1 MSTRKASLRM
11 PKVNL
16 LLMSLENQ
24 LLRPKN
30 KFNKLRMVDT
40 LKLLKLKNNK
50 LKNKFKKQ
58 AKLLKQK
65 IKELKRSQ
73 LLLSTRKVNLKITRA
88 KLLQINLE
96 SQLKLLKNK
105 SNKQKMVNQLRLL
118 RSKLKKLKSKSIRLQ
133 KFSKKNRNKLQLFQ
147 STIKD
152 SLRMLMANLSLMN
165 LESQSLLPKNK
176 SNRLRMVN
184 Q

>member
-73 LLLSTRKVNLKITRA
+73 LLLLTRKVNLKITRA
-88 KLLQINLE
+88 KLL
-96 SQLKLLKNK
+96 
-105 SNKQKMVNQLRLL
+105 
-118 RSKLKKLKSKSIRLQ
+118 
-133 KFSKKNRNKLQLFQ
+133 
-147 STIKD
+147 
-152 SLRMLMANLSLMN
+152 
-165 LESQSLLPKNK
+165 
-176 SNRLRMVN
+176 
-184 Q
+184 

>member
-30 KFNKLRMVDT
+30 KFNKLKMVDT

-88 KLLQINLE
+88 KLL
-96 SQLKLLKNK
+96 
-105 SNKQKMVNQLRLL
+105 
-118 RSKLKKLKSKSIRLQ
+118 
-133 KFSKKNRNKLQLFQ
+133 
-147 STIKD
+147 
-152 SLRMLMANLSLMN
+152 
-165 LESQSLLPKNK
+165 
-176 SNRLRMVN
+176 
-184 Q
+184 

>member
-24 LLRPKN
+24 LLRPKI

-73 LLLSTRKVNLKITRA
+73 LLLLTRKVNLKITRA
-88 KLLQINLE
+88 KLL
-96 SQLKLLKNK
+96 
-105 SNKQKMVNQLRLL
+105 
-118 RSKLKKLKSKSIRLQ
+118 
-133 KFSKKNRNKLQLFQ
+133 
-147 STIKD
+147 
-152 SLRMLMANLSLMN
+152 
-165 LESQSLLPKNK
+165 
-176 SNRLRMVN
+176 
-184 Q
+184 

>member
-50 LKNKFKKQ
+50 LKNKFQKTSEALKAEDKRIEAIPVVIVNKEGKLEDHEGKAIVDKSGKPIEATKEQVKQ
-58 AKLLKQK
+58 AKDG
-65 IKELKRSQ
+65 EPV
-73 LLLSTRKVNLKITRA
+73 KVTEE
-88 KLLQINLE
+88 Q
-96 SQLKLLKNK
+96 
-105 SNKQKMVNQLRLL
+105 V
-118 RSKLKKLKSKSIRLQ
+118 KK
-133 KFSKKNRNKLQLFQ
+133 
-147 STIKD
+147 
-152 SLRMLMANLSLMN
+152 A
-165 LESQSLLPKNK
+165 EE
-176 SNRLRMVN
+176 
-184 Q
+184 